1 MRCSCLSIT
10 QRGPEVAAG
19 SRAGG
24 GGGEVAAGTLGS
36 AGVGLVVELSEESAV
51 GGSGAIIPFEGDVMN

>member
-1 MRCSCLSIT
+1 M
-10 QRGPEVAAG
+10 GEVAAG

-24 GGGEVAAGTLGS
+24 GGGEVAAGTLGG

-51 GGSGAIIPFEGDVMN
+51 GGYDNGGCEGIALCMCYSKQTH